1 MQTKVWGTPAWV
13 FLHTIAFNFP
23 LDPTSRQRHQYIN
36 FFKSMGNV
44 LPCKYCRICYS
55 KMIAQGPHKLMYRVT
70 RDRVTFAKWLY
81 NVHNAINK
89 RLKIK
94 KNPTFCEVSK
104 LYNSFRANCAGGG
117 CNIPRSGIKKKSRLL
132 VYPRKLNRG
141 VSISVDKRCK

>member
-1 MQTKVWGTPAWV
+1 MNSSNGMQTKVWGTPAWV

-44 LPCKYCRICYS
+44 LPCKECRICYS

-89 RLKIK
+89 RLKVK
-94 KNPTFCEVSK
+94 KNPTFGEVSK
-104 LYNSFRANCAGGG
+104 LYNSFRAINH
-117 CNIPRSGIKKKSRLL
+117 SGIKKKSRLL

-141 VSISVDKRCK
+141 VSISVDSRCK